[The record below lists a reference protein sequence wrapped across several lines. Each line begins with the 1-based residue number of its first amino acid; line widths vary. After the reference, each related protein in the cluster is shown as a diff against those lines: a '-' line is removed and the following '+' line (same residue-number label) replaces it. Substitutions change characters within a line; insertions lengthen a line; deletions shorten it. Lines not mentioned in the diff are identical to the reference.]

1 MPMKLSTIGIF
12 CAVAAMGLSSGGCA
26 TTEAPA
32 TARAQVAS
40 SLAAMGA
47 AANAHDVDRHVGFYA
62 NESSTLLI
70 FDGEA
75 IHGFDA
81 IRSKQREWWSDGRT
95 DVAYTIVGTPDVR
108 ILAPDL
114 AVTTLF
120 MRSRRTTTNG
130 ALKEGSLAVSAL
142 WQKRSGS
149 WKVIYSH
156 ESTSR

>member
-1 MPMKLSTIGIF
+1 MKLSKAVLY
-12 CAVAAMGLSSGGCA
+12 CAAAAMGLLSSGCA
-26 TTEAPA
+26 TTGTPA
-32 TARAQVAS
+32 TARAEVAS

-62 NESSTLLI
+62 NDSSTLLI

-81 IRSKQREWWSDGRT
+81 IRSKQREWWSAGKT
-95 DVAYTIVGTPDVR
+95 DVAYTAIGTPDVR

-120 MRSRRTTTNG
+120 MKSRRTTPNG
-130 ALKEGSLAVSAL
+130 TLKEGSLAVSAL

-156 ESTSR
+156 ESTSH